1 MTLTDKLKILHDRV
15 KANQTQFDLD
25 RKAAKISALL
35 SKELDKYEYLTG
47 ENLWYKPEVIF
58 KFEYSLL
65 DGVNNKV
72 KSKTN
77 KT

>member
-1 MTLTDKLKILHDRV
+1 MTLTDELKILHDRV

>member
-1 MTLTDKLKILHDRV
+1 MTLTDELKILHDRV

-47 ENLWYKPEVIF
+47 E
-58 KFEYSLL
+58 SL
-65 DGVNNKV
+65 
-72 KSKTN
+72 
-77 KT
+77 